1 VSLRVVI
8 VDDSEQF
15 VEVARALL
23 ERDGFEVV
31 GVASTVVGALE
42 LVSQLGPDMILI
54 DVHLG
59 TESGLDVAR
68 RVHEEISGARPTAI
82 LMSTHS
88 EADLASLIDG
98 VPVAGFVSKSDLTAA
113 AINDVRRRAS
123 Q

>member
-1 VSLRVVI
+1 VVI